1 MFVCLETTVEPEH
14 KSWPVRS
21 VLPNKTAVKETK
33 KKKKKTD
40 PGPRHVCSRTG
51 SGAETPGPCWSP
63 RTGRRHRG
71 LGCCSDAGDLGTT
84 GGRACRGGRR
94 RAGDQRWSR
103 RLSPRVSRRPET
115 KKSPLWAR
123 RVSMA
128 PPAGTGNHGPR
139 TRRVTRNQAETPGGG
154 DAAHPEPRR
163 GAERVPSPAAPR
175 HSIFRNHRSESQARS
190 KCTGGLCGPIPVPST
205 RDGV

>member
-1 MFVCLETTVEPEH
+1 MLTDRKWGRDTRGLLVPEDTGVSAAAATQATWAPRGAARVAGAGGGPGTSGGAVVEP
-14 KSWPVRS
+14 
-21 VLPNKTAVKETK
+21 
-33 KKKKKTD
+33 
-40 PGPRHVCSRTG
+40 
-51 SGAETPGPCWSP
+51 
-63 RTGRRHRG
+63 
-71 LGCCSDAGDLGTT
+71 
-84 GGRACRGGRR
+84 
-94 RAGDQRWSR
+94 QRSR
-103 RLSPRVSRRPET
+103 RLSPRVSRRPER

-128 PPAGTGNHGPR
+128 PPAGTGNRGPR

-190 KCTGGLCGPIPVPST
+190 KCTGGLCGPTPVPST